1 MSATFTQLMY
11 DSGKEAGSQFGK
23 GVRQAAGWQSKSE
36 LLQEIHESGD
46 YTTREGMM
54 KVLEKVRK
62 VDFNAYTDML
72 SKVTKAESDMM
83 TAQAYADSTKST
95 KAKNRKENLTP
106 LLEKEYESTQRAID
120 LKAWVENN
128 LPDMSSELNM
138 DKLTPAL
145 LMTKIAK
152 TYGESASKG
161 KGAKRVALL
170 DLLKKYIE
178 ASRDA
183 YVAAKLNTTATATP
197 KQEEQTISKD
207 KVEAFNAQRISANE
221 ADSNVVSTS
230 STPTTTTKTS
240 QGKRGFHSAGN

>member
-1 MSATFTQLMY
+1 MSSTFTQMMGDY
-11 DSGKEAGSQFGK
+11 GKEAGSQFGK

-83 TAQAYADSTKST
+83 TSQAYADSTKATSD
-95 KAKNRKENLTP
+95 NRRRESLTP

-128 LPDMSSELNM
+128 LPEMSSKLNM

-145 LMTKIAK
+145 LMTRIAT
-152 TYGESASKG
+152 TYGDSASKG
-161 KGAKRVALL
+161 SGAKRVALL
-170 DLLKKYIE
+170 DLLEKYIE

-183 YVAAKLNTTATATP
+183 YVAVKLNTTTTATP
-197 KQEEQTISKD
+197 KQEEQTVSKGD
-207 KVEAFNAQRISANE
+207 VAAFRAQRLTPE
-221 ADSNVVSTS
+221 TADHSVVSTKN
-230 STPTTTTKTS
+230 TPAPTIS
-240 QGKRGFHSAGN
+240 QGRRGFNPSAN